1 MSTIYVVRLPNDD
14 SPDKYQI
21 NKDTGEIKQTEPSER
36 VIYRKNKDGEPDT
49 IANDVP
55 NATEIIRLVRA
66 RAGGGGIFTETEV
79 QRIDPNAEKK
89 LFPKIEADFSPKLKS
104 QNLKYPKDMNL
115 NQVYIE
121 FKSYDFSDVSE
132 TNEAYSVLA
141 GGGLRLKIQQEA
153 LKLFS
158 VSDTPIVKA
167 YNKDSIQI
175 YAPQDINTEYG
186 ANWGEASLSL
196 FGNQASTNNPLTNL
210 VSSSA
215 GTATS
220 IAGGMALRTAL
231 SEISKYIPQFKL
243 NEEQAFGLATGLVT
257 NRNELSTFTNINR
270 RKFDYTFNFFA
281 KNKKEHDE
289 IQKIIN
295 TFKVALHPIGS
306 AAGNTEKVPVG
317 FYQQTRAYA
326 RSPILKYPKI
336 WTIAYMVN
344 GEPVKDIPRTKF
356 CALTN
361 VKVNY
366 TPNNTLTVVGETY
379 NEIPAI
385 NMSLSFLELTPLT
398 GDQIINPGVLN
409 YPDKNIGGINKDAE
423 TVKGG
428 AF

>member
-1 MSTIYVVRLPNDD
+1 MTLKTVSLGDSRKYTID
-14 SPDKYQI
+14 S
-21 NKDTGEIKQTEPSER
+21 DTGEINQTDPEKIL
-36 VIYRKNKDGEPDT
+36 IYKNNGPGKLPT
-49 IANDVP
+49 IGNVP
-55 NATEIIRLVRA
+55 GVSLIILSVRTQAEKEGEII
-66 RAGGGGIFTETEV
+66 FN
-79 QRIDPNAEKK
+79 PNNDKK
-89 LFPKIEADFSPKLKS
+89 LFPKIQVDFSPKLKS

-121 FKSYDFSDVSE
+121 FKSYDFSEVSE
-132 TNEAYSVLA
+132 TNEAYNVFA
-141 GGGLRLKIQQEA
+141 GGDLRLKIQQEA

-158 VSDTPIVKA
+158 VSDTPEVKA

-289 IQKIIN
+289 IQRIIN

-306 AAGNTEKVPVG
+306 AVGNTEKVSFIGV
-317 FYQQTRAYA
+317 QQTRAYA

>member
-79 QRIDPNAEKK
+79 QRIDPNAVKPT
-89 LFPKIEADFSPKLKS
+89 FPKIEADFSAKLKS

-132 TNEAYSVLA
+132 TKEAYSVFA
-141 GGGLRLKIQQEA
+141 GGELKLKIQQEA

-158 VSDTPIVKA
+158 FSNTPMVVA
-167 YNKDSIQI
+167 YNKDRIQI

-196 FGNQASTNNPLTNL
+196 FGNQASTNNPLVNFL
-210 VSSSA
+210 GSAPSSA
-215 GTATS
+215 MN
-220 IAGGMALRTAL
+220 ILGGMALRTAL
-231 SEISKYIPQFKL
+231 NEISKYIPQFKL

-306 AAGNTEKVPVG
+306 AAGNTTEVSVIG
-317 FYQQTRAYA
+317 VQQTRAYA

-398 GDQIINPGVLN
+398 GDQIINPGVLG
-409 YPDKNIGGINKDAE
+409 YPDKNIGGINENAE
-423 TVKGG
+423 TVNGG

>member
-1 MSTIYVVRLPNDD
+1 
-14 SPDKYQI
+14 
-21 NKDTGEIKQTEPSER
+21 
-36 VIYRKNKDGEPDT
+36 
-49 IANDVP
+49 
-55 NATEIIRLVRA
+55 
-66 RAGGGGIFTETEV
+66 
-79 QRIDPNAEKK
+79 
-89 LFPKIEADFSPKLKS
+89 
-104 QNLKYPKDMNL
+104 MNL

-121 FKSYDFSDVSE
+121 FKSYDFSEVSE
-132 TNEAYSVLA
+132 TNEAYNVFA
-141 GGGLRLKIQQEA
+141 GGDLRLKIQQEA

-196 FGNQASTNNPLTNL
+196 FGNQASINNPLNL
-210 VSSSA
+210 LTTANLAFSSA

-289 IQKIIN
+289 IQRIIN

-306 AAGNTEKVPVG
+306 AVGNTEKVSFIGV
-317 FYQQTRAYA
+317 QQTRAYA

>member
-1 MSTIYVVRLPNDD
+1 
-14 SPDKYQI
+14 
-21 NKDTGEIKQTEPSER
+21 
-36 VIYRKNKDGEPDT
+36 
-49 IANDVP
+49 
-55 NATEIIRLVRA
+55 
-66 RAGGGGIFTETEV
+66 
-79 QRIDPNAEKK
+79 
-89 LFPKIEADFSPKLKS
+89 
-104 QNLKYPKDMNL
+104 MNL

-121 FKSYDFSDVSE
+121 FKSYDFSEVSA
-132 TNEAYSVLA
+132 TNEAYNVLA
-141 GGGLRLKIQQEA
+141 GGNLRLKIQQEA

-158 VSDTPIVKA
+158 FSNTPKVAA
-167 YNKDSIQI
+167 YNTDNIQI

-196 FGNQASTNNPLTNL
+196 FGNQASTNNPLANFEF
-210 VSSSA
+210 SA
-215 GTATS
+215 ANTLTS
-220 IAGGMALRTAL
+220 TLGGMAFRTVL

-289 IQKIIN
+289 IQRIIN

-306 AAGNTEKVPVG
+306 AAGNTTEVFITPFAK
-317 FYQQTRAYA
+317 QTRAYA

-398 GDQIINPGVLN
+398 GDQIINPGVLD
-409 YPDKNIGGINKDAE
+409 YPDKNIGGINENAE
-423 TVKGG
+423 TVNGG

>member
-1 MSTIYVVRLPNDD
+1 MSKYTFSLPR
-14 SPDKYQI
+14 DKPTATYEYFSE
-21 NKDTGEIKQTEPSER
+21 TGEIRQIIPEER
-36 VIYRKNKDGEPDT
+36 VIYKNNGPGNPPTK
-49 IANDVP
+49 AP
-55 NATEIIRLVRA
+55 NADQIQRY
-66 RAGGGGIFTETEV
+66 IFTNVLGEG
-79 QRIDPNAEKK
+79 RIEGTDAEKK
-89 LFPKIEADFSPKLKS
+89 LFPKIQVDFSPKLKS

-121 FKSYDFSDVSE
+121 FKSYDFSEVSE
-132 TNEAYSVLA
+132 TNEAYNVFA
-141 GGGLRLKIQQEA
+141 GGDLRLKIQQEA

-158 VSDTPIVKA
+158 FSNTPEVKA

-196 FGNQASTNNPLTNL
+196 FGNQASTDNPIANY
-210 VSSSA
+210 
-215 GTATS
+215 GTEQIKTITTTLGS
-220 IAGGMALRTAL
+220 MALRTAL
-231 SEISKYIPQFKL
+231 SEISKFIPQFKL

-306 AAGNTEKVPVG
+306 AAGNTEKVSVIG
-317 FYQQTRAYA
+317 VQQTRAYA

-409 YPDKNIGGINKDAE
+409 YPDKNIGGINENAE

>member
-1 MSTIYVVRLPNDD
+1 MSKFIVRFPKDNPTAIYEYF
-14 SPDKYQI
+14 S
-21 NKDTGEIKQTEPSER
+21 DTGEIRQITPTEL
-36 VIYRKNKDGEPDT
+36 VIYKKNEPGTLPYKANLPNVDEIIDLVIQTVNGNKDPD
-49 IANDVP
+49 
-55 NATEIIRLVRA
+55 
-66 RAGGGGIFTETEV
+66 
-79 QRIDPNAEKK
+79 AEKRLFPENK
-89 LFPKIEADFSPKLKS
+89 NPSIFPKIEVDFSAKLKS

-121 FKSYDFSDVSE
+121 FKSYDFSEVSE
-132 TNEAYSVLA
+132 TNEAYNVLA
-141 GGGLRLKIQQEA
+141 GGDLRLRIQQEA
-153 LKLFS
+153 LKLYSFS
-158 VSDTPIVKA
+158 NTPIVSG
-167 YNKDSIQI
+167 YNTDRIQI

-196 FGNQASTNNPLTNL
+196 FGNQASTNNPLANYAF
-210 VSSSA
+210 SSNN
-215 GTATS
+215 TLTS
-220 IAGGMALRTAL
+220 TLGGMALRTAL
-231 SEISKYIPQFKL
+231 SEISKFIPQFKL

-281 KNKKEHDE
+281 KNKKEHDQ

-295 TFKVALHPIGS
+295 TFKVALHPIGT
-306 AAGNTEKVPVG
+306 AAGNTTELSVG
-317 FYQQTRAYA
+317 SIKQTRAYA

-398 GDQIINPGVLN
+398 GDQIINPGVLR
-409 YPDKNIGGINKDAE
+409 YPEKIGGINKDAE